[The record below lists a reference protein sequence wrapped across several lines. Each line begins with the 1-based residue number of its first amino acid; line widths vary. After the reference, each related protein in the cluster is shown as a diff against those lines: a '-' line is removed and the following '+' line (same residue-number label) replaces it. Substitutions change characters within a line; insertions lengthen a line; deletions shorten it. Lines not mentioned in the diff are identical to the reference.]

1 MRRIERDYYTHL
13 KGDVLILNN
22 DILTCIYT
30 LSDYPTQ
37 LSLLFASKSFMRH
50 ILIYTKGEQ
59 IGTTYIARNTH
70 NHFTS
75 TNEIRLSTT
84 YDMRKLFPIIN
95 VEKFLKYSGLN
106 GYMELFKS
114 FYDTMR
120 SLFIRTL
127 HLEKQ
132 VHNRRILTKSVIKG
146 GSLRF
151 FKWLEE
157 NTILFSF
164 RIEHFHSAIRK
175 GQLEMV
181 QYLFQ
186 NHVKRMYERPTD
198 IRFAMKKYNHL
209 TCTVENKRFDFFTRS
224 IRYGHMDIAKWL
236 KHKCNHKVDTTVSLN
251 VAAFYGRIEI
261 MEWIMDECKCKCTLL
276 DCLKAAEGKQ
286 NNAFKWIWEKLSL
299 SQNLPLHLSFDFEI
313 QLLCIRTDNLELL
326 RWLKMN
332 DYISKRNHDKELC
345 ASAIVCDHLDILKWL
360 IEDHGCRPVGL
371 YKLSISHSRLGI
383 LKWLVLEMDGE
394 KYKIDDCKDV
404 RNLLYHTLHSVEI
417 FEWFLKNVVIQ
428 HDDHILGY
436 ALSKNNIDIVKY
448 LLLNGYTLD
457 KSVYYDSDFV
467 FYNNYDFYLWLD
479 ENKFIDLKQMNR
491 PVSTFFS
498 F

>member
-151 FKWLEE
+151 FKWLEQ

-198 IRFAMKKYNHL
+198 I
-209 TCTVENKRFDFFTRS
+209 
-224 IRYGHMDIAKWL
+224 
-236 KHKCNHKVDTTVSLN
+236 
-251 VAAFYGRIEI
+251 
-261 MEWIMDECKCKCTLL
+261 
-276 DCLKAAEGKQ
+276 
-286 NNAFKWIWEKLSL
+286 
-299 SQNLPLHLSFDFEI
+299 
-313 QLLCIRTDNLELL
+313 
-326 RWLKMN
+326 
-332 DYISKRNHDKELC
+332 
-345 ASAIVCDHLDILKWL
+345 
-360 IEDHGCRPVGL
+360 
-371 YKLSISHSRLGI
+371 
-383 LKWLVLEMDGE
+383 
-394 KYKIDDCKDV
+394 
-404 RNLLYHTLHSVEI
+404 
-417 FEWFLKNVVIQ
+417 
-428 HDDHILGY
+428 
-436 ALSKNNIDIVKY
+436 
-448 LLLNGYTLD
+448 
-457 KSVYYDSDFV
+457 
-467 FYNNYDFYLWLD
+467 
-479 ENKFIDLKQMNR
+479 
-491 PVSTFFS
+491 
-498 F
+498 